1 MDTTMIYDYPQYYE
15 VAFSFRD
22 IPKEA
27 RFIKACIDQFS
38 HIEVDQVFEVA
49 SGYAPH
55 AAELARLGYRYL
67 GLDNNSHMLKY
78 AKERWQGLS
87 PAPEF
92 LTADMVSFEIEGKTD
107 FAFVMLG
114 SLYLNTIEEINSHFD
129 SVAQAL
135 RPGGLYFLDGCIQ
148 FEDPMK
154 YAENNA
160 IRLEQNGISVESRF
174 DIRLVDP
181 EQNMYEE
188 IWTLD
193 INDRGSK
200 QRLQMT
206 ECNKAIFPDD
216 FMALVNSRTDFEFVG
231 WWRDWDF
238 SQPIDNKSKIVRP
251 IALLRRR

>member
-1 MDTTMIYDYPQYYE
+1 MIYDYPQYYE

-38 HIEVDQVFEVA
+38 HIEVDQVFEIA

-55 AAELARLGYRYL
+55 AAELARQGYRYL
-67 GLDNNSHMLKY
+67 GLDNNSHMLRY
-78 AKERWQGLS
+78 AKERWQDLR
-87 PAPEF
+87 PEPQYV
-92 LTADMVSFEIEGKTD
+92 TADMVSFEIDDKID

-114 SLYLNTIEEINSHFD
+114 SLYLNTSEEIMSHFD
-129 SVAQAL
+129 SVARAL
-135 RPGGLYFLDGCIQ
+135 RPGGLYFLDGCVQ

-154 YAENNA
+154 YADNNA
-160 IRLEQNGISVESRF
+160 VRLEQKGVSVESKF

-181 EQNMYEE
+181 EQKMYEE

-193 INDRGSK
+193 INDHGRH
-200 QRLQMT
+200 QRLQMI
-206 ECNKAIFPDD
+206 ECNKAIFPED
-216 FMALVNSRTDFEFVG
+216 FMAFVNARSDFEFVG

-238 SQPIDNKSKIVRP
+238 SMPIDINSKESNIVRP
-251 IALLRRR
+251 FTMLRRR